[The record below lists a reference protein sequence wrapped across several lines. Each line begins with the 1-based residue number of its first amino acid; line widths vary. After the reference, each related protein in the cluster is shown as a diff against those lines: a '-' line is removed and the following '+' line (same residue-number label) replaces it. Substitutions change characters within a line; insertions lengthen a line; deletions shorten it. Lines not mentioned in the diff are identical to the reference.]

1 MGGLCALGA
10 SLTCWSKE
18 DLASFGAISADG
30 ALAVANR
37 VMLKQIQHQWVSHLI
52 QLQTEHRILFLGQQC
67 DKLGYFEVWVRF
79 LRLLCSSAQ
88 VLLILSRAPHY
99 K

>member
-10 SLTCWSKE
+10 SLTWWSKE
-18 DLASFGAISADG
+18 DVPSFRAVGADA
-30 ALAVANR
+30 ALAVVNT
-37 VMLKQIQHQWVSHLI
+37 VMLKQIWCQWVSHLI
-52 QLQTEHRILFLGQQC
+52 QLQTEHRTLFLGQQC
-67 DKLGYFEVWVRF
+67 DKWGYFEEWVRF

>member
-10 SLTCWSKE
+10 SLTWWSKE
-18 DLASFGAISADG
+18 DVPSFGAISAD
-30 ALAVANR
+30 AAPAVANR
-37 VMLKQIQHQWVSHLI
+37 VMLKQIWCQWVSHFI

-79 LRLLCSSAQ
+79 LRLLCSLAQ
-88 VLLILSRAPHY
+88 VLLILSRATHY